1 MSGFAQVLLIPAV
14 IALVVIRQM
23 KPQRLTDARR
33 WWLVPAV
40 LTYCGLTES
49 GLIDPGHRAE
59 SLALLSG
66 EVLIGL
72 LMGIAWARTSHVW
85 AEQDGSVWS
94 RGTKATA
101 VVWVVGIAS
110 RFGLMGIGLLIGI
123 HQGTGALL
131 LALAAS
137 LLVRAGLLELRAHTL
152 RSGPA
157 LTGAVR

>member
-1 MSGFAQVLLIPAV
+1 MPGFAQALLIPAV

-40 LTYCGLTES
+40 LAYCGLRES
-49 GLIDPGHRAE
+49 GLIDPGHRVE
-59 SLALLSG
+59 SLALLGS
-66 EVLIGL
+66 ELFIGL
-72 LMGIAWARTSHVW
+72 LMGAAWARTSHVW

-110 RFGLMGIGLLIGI
+110 RLGLMGIGLLIGI
-123 HQGTGALL
+123 HQGAGALL

-152 RSGPA
+152 RTGPA
-157 LTGAVR
+157 LVGAIR